1 MLSCFCANL
10 GQSYCRERLKERR
23 TPLMIEER
31 LLTIDELAEL
41 LRINRRSVYRLIENH
56 TIDFAIKIGG
66 SWRFLPA
73 DFNAW
78 LERNKPQQTT
88 H

>member
-1 MLSCFCANL
+1 
-10 GQSYCRERLKERR
+10 
-23 TPLMIEER
+23 MIEER

>member
-1 MLSCFCANL
+1 
-10 GQSYCRERLKERR
+10 
-23 TPLMIEER
+23 MIEER

-66 SWRFLPA
+66 SWRFKPT

-78 LERNKPQQTT
+78 LERNKPQHTT